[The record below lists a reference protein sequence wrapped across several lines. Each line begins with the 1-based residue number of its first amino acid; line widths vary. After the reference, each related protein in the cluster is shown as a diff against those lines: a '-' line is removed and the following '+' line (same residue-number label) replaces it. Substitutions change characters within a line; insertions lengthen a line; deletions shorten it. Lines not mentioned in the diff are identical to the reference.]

1 VDHVFA
7 EFLGTSVRVVVGAR
21 PVDGRVF
28 LDDFVLAVAG
38 DGDRRDVREAPQAVM
53 ILSSPGELNDF
64 ESAAEIYIEALFFGF
79 AVERRRAMYDG
90 IARLNQRVIFVVRK
104 AEVLGGKV
112 AQKDSD
118 TIRDALAEFREIHVE
133 LERLPEPLAGFLLI
147 FRAHQKIQRVAV
159 TAQQSGRQ
167 IAPEIPG

>member
-1 VDHVFA
+1 MNGHDRFADVVGRHDVDAVARLERKNRQALQHAEGLHHVELRRFGPRAVSEDDRGTENTAVYLGKELVDHVFA

-64 ESAAEIYIEALFFGF
+64 ESASEIYIEAL
-79 AVERRRAMYDG
+79 
-90 IARLNQRVIFVVRK
+90 
-104 AEVLGGKV
+104 
-112 AQKDSD
+112 
-118 TIRDALAEFREIHVE
+118 
-133 LERLPEPLAGFLLI
+133 
-147 FRAHQKIQRVAV
+147 
-159 TAQQSGRQ
+159 
-167 IAPEIPG
+167 